1 MLDEI
6 VLRVV
11 NRLAYKQAIKKV
23 QRPDKAKKLIVSGIK
38 ECRRTLTTIIDKK
51 KSRML
56 VVAVNVER
64 NPYKGGV
71 DDQMQGTIELAQELK
86 IPIIYASTR
95 SNLGRAFTGKWGPRI
110 TMVSIVNF
118 EGYQDMVEE
127 MLGEWQKA
135 CQQYD
140 EISDFIVN

>member
-1 MLDEI
+1 M
-6 VLRVV
+6 LRVV

-23 QRPDKAKKLIVSGIK
+23 QRPDKAKKLIVSGIE

-71 DDQMQGTIELAQELK
+71 DDQVQGTIELAQELK

-110 TMVSIVNF
+110 TTVSIVNF

>member
-71 DDQMQGTIELAQELK
+71 DDQVQGTIELAQELK

>member
-1 MLDEI
+1 M
-6 VLRVV
+6 LRVV

-71 DDQMQGTIELAQELK
+71 DDQVQGTIELAQELK